1 MTVGTLSTLFGW
13 TAANPGIAS
22 SRMILFIPGGF
33 IFGGPT
39 GPISFYPDWVV
50 AASHLFPLT
59 WEYHFVRDIISRGA
73 GFGDISKEFGA
84 FLIYMVVALILFCA
98 KFFSARRA
106 LLKHRAKEEKHRLQQ
121 LNLADGTAM
130 GQAE

>member
-1 MTVGTLSTLFGW
+1 MRDDF
-13 TAANPGIAS
+13 AYPGIEGDFQDLA
-22 SRMILFIPGGF
+22 
-33 IFGGPT
+33 
-39 GPISFYPDWVV
+39 VV
-50 AASHLFPLT
+50 FQIDTAGRLEP
-59 WEYHFVRDIISRGA
+59 EIVRGA

-121 LNLADGTAM
+121 LD
-130 GQAE
+130 Q

>member
-1 MTVGTLSTLFGW
+1 
-13 TAANPGIAS
+13 
-22 SRMILFIPGGF
+22 
-33 IFGGPT
+33 
-39 GPISFYPDWVV
+39 
-50 AASHLFPLT
+50 
-59 WEYHFVRDIISRGA
+59 
-73 GFGDISKEFGA
+73 
-84 FLIYMVVALILFCA
+84 MVVALILFCA

>member
-1 MTVGTLSTLFGW
+1 MAALDDLVDSRHAAAKLYLARMLRNDLSEAETLRARELIAACVKLEQVG
-13 TAANPGIAS
+13 
-22 SRMILFIPGGF
+22 
-33 IFGGPT
+33 
-39 GPISFYPDWVV
+39 
-50 AASHLFPLT
+50 
-59 WEYHFVRDIISRGA
+59 DIISRGA